1 MSEVTL
7 TKQYIFDAAGVPVGV
22 ILPIEEYNALTRE
35 NLLPGVKGKQ
45 LPQSPL
51 YGALRHLK
59 GTVASTE
66 EIDET
71 LRELWSSW
79 DKEQP
84 E

>member
-1 MSEVTL
+1 MAEVAL
-7 TKQYIFDAAGVPVGV
+7 TKQYILDTAGVPIGI
-22 ILPIEEYNALTRE
+22 ILPIEEYNALTKSKP
-35 NLLPGVKGKQ
+35 LPGVKGKQ
-45 LPQSPL
+45 LAQSPL

-66 EIDET
+66 DIEET

-84 E
+84 A

>member
-7 TKQYIFDAAGVPVGV
+7 TKQYILDAAGIPVGV
-22 ILPIEEYNALTRE
+22 ILPIEEYDALTKSKP
-35 NLLPGVKGKQ
+35 LPGVKGQ
-45 LPQSPL
+45 RLAQSPL

-59 GTVASTE
+59 GTVAATE
-66 EIDET
+66 DLDET
-71 LRELWSSW
+71 LHELWSSW